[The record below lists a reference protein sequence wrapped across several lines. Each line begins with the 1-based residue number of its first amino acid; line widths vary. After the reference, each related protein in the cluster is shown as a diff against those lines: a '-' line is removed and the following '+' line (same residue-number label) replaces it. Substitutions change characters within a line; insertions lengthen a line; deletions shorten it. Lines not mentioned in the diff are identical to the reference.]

1 MISKNLLGLCAAL
14 GASILSTP
22 VIAYAQAPTVKV
34 TVLTIIDVIPDY
46 AVANN
51 VEASVALLG
60 KLAADTQH
68 APGVVSFK
76 ILRDAQRD
84 NHFVITGIWKDL
96 KSYQLYSGAQTTL
109 AFRREFGPKEAG
121 PFDERIYIDLKDA
134 S

>member
-1 MISKNLLGLCAAL
+1 MTSKTLFSICAAL
-14 GASILSTP
+14 SVLSLAPVVADAQTP
-22 VIAYAQAPTVKV
+22 PVNV

-51 VEASVALLG
+51 IEASVSLLS
-60 KLAADTQH
+60 KLADDTQH

-84 NHFVITGIWKDL
+84 NHFVITGVWKDM
-96 KSYQLYSGAQTTL
+96 KSYQLYSGAQTML
-109 AFRREFGPKEAG
+109 AFRKAFAPKEAG
-121 PFDERIYIDLKDA
+121 PFDERIYIVLKDA